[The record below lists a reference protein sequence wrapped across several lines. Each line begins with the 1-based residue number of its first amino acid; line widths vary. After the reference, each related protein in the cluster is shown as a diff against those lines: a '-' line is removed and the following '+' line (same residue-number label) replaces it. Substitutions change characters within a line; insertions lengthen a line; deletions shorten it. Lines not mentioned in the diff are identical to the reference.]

1 MADQNRTNS
10 WPASGIAWYTVAIL
24 MVAYVLSF
32 MDRVI
37 LALLVGIATWSL
49 MTAACGLARSFGQLF
64 LARVGVGV
72 GEATLSPAAY
82 SMIADSF
89 PEQQRARALSVY
101 FVGLPAGIGLALVLG
116 GYVIELVS
124 GSPEYVL
131 PLVGSVRAWQVV
143 FFVVGLPGVLVALW
157 LLTVPEPRRHHGTE
171 QAGALDTLRFMA
183 RHWRAYTAHILG
195 FSTLGL
201 VLNTSQI
208 WAPQVLVRVHGYRLG
223 EAGLAIGAI
232 IGVLGTAGIITGGV
246 LADRMRQRG
255 RTDATLRV
263 GLLAGLALVPFG
275 ASCTLVTDADT
286 LLGLFLPVGFFT
298 SFAYGAGA
306 AALTVLTP
314 GPMRAQ
320 ASAIYLLFVNLI
332 GIGLGPLITALL
344 TDYVFGSDLAVGK
357 SVAVVCGVAP
367 LIAAALFA
375 WGLPH
380 FRASVG
386 GN

>member
-1 MADQNRTNS
+1 
-10 WPASGIAWYTVAIL
+10 
-24 MVAYVLSF
+24 
-32 MDRVI
+32 
-37 LALLVGIATWSL
+37 
-49 MTAACGLARSFGQLF
+49 MTAACGLARSFGGLF

-116 GYVIELVS
+116 GFVIELVS
-124 GSPEYVL
+124 GAPEYGL
-131 PLVGSVRAWQVV
+131 PLIGGVRAWQVV
-143 FFVVGLPGVLVALW
+143 FFVVGLPGLLVALW
-157 LLTVPEPRRHHGTE
+157 LLTVPEPARRHGAAT
-171 QAGALDTLRFMA
+171 AGVRDTFAHMR
-183 RHWRAYTAHILG
+183 RHWRAFTAHVFG

-201 VLNTSQI
+201 VLNTYQI
-208 WAPQVLVRVHGYRLG
+208 WAPQVLVRVHGFSLG

-232 IGVLGTAGIITGGV
+232 IGVLGTIGIIAGGM
-246 LADRMRQRG
+246 LADRLRAHG

-263 GLLAGLALVPFG
+263 GLLAAVALVPFG
-275 ASCTLVTDADT
+275 AWCTLAGDART
-286 LLGLFLPVGFFT
+286 MLALFVPIGFFT

-344 TDYVFGSDLAVGK
+344 TDYVFASDLAVGR
-357 SVAVVCGVAP
+357 SVAVVAAVSPAV
-367 LIAAALFA
+367 AAALFA
-375 WGLPH
+375 WGLRP
-380 FRASVG
+380 FRASVAATA
-386 GN
+386 